1 MADSDNYEALARS
14 ARDQAAAATLANV
27 RERCLRSEAAWIAMA
42 ERSRRTEKARAAR
55 AAMPVPVLD
64 G

>member
-1 MADSDNYEALARS
+1 MADSENYEALARS

-27 RERCLRSEAAWIAMA
+27 RERCLRSEAAWTAMA

-55 AAMPVPVLD
+55 AAVMTVQV
-64 G
+64 